1 MGFPTVLS
9 FFVPHVIR
17 FVNVMRFIK
26 KKEIELLDDASGILV
41 KNIKPNF
48 KVLGPK
54 YGKEMRLV
62 GAAIQTLTQEDIN
75 KIEKEGV
82 IDLKF
87 DDNFVKLSIDEVEI
101 SSQDI
106 EGWLVANQAGLTVA
120 LDVTISDELRKEGNA
135 RELINRVQNLRKE
148 SGLEVTDKIKL
159 SIENNSILAKAVEA
173 NEQYIKNETLTAELN
188 FVEAVEKGTEVVFDD
203 VETKILIEKI

>member
-1 MGFPTVLS
+1 MIPVLDNQDREDILAIQNLIIS
-9 FFVPHVIR
+9 E
-17 FVNVMRFIK
+17 VNV
-26 KKEIELLDDASGILV
+26 KEIELLDDASGILV

-54 YGKEMRLV
+54 YGKEMRSI

-75 KIEKEGV
+75 NIEKEGE
-82 IDLKF
+82 IDLKVG
-87 DDNFVKLSIDEVEI
+87 DNFVKLSIDEVEI

-106 EGWLVANQAGLTVA
+106 EGWLVANQGGLTVA

-135 RELINRVQNLRKE
+135 RELINRVQNLRKD
-148 SGLEVTDKIKL
+148 SGLEVTDRIKL
-159 SIENNSILAKAVEA
+159 SIENNAILAEAVATNKE
-173 NEQYIKNETLTAELN
+173 YIMNETLTSELN
-188 FVEAVEKGTEVVFDD
+188 FVEAIENGTDVVFDD